1 LQNIVSDNL
10 LKERLDADALENIG
24 LVQSK
29 TGFQQKYVKM
39 KTKL

>member
-1 LQNIVSDNL
+1 M

-24 LVQSK
+24 LVNSK
-29 TGFQQKYVKM
+29 TAFQQKYVKM